1 MHTYEEIIKNLY
13 DDFSEEISSGT
24 KYLEMAES
32 ADMLGNTEL
41 AGGLAT
47 MAHEEYT
54 HGKYILMNLKRAGSQ
69 LSDDCWHKWHE
80 FEAKIH
86 QVFHRK

>member
-1 MHTYEEIIKNLY
+1 MRTRDDIIKDLH
-13 DDFSEEISSGT
+13 DDISEEISSGM

-32 ADMLGNTEL
+32 ADMLGDSDL
-41 AGGLAT
+41 AAGLAT

-54 HGKYILMNLKRAGSQ
+54 HGKYILTNLKRAGSR
-69 LSDDCWHKWHE
+69 LSDDCWRKWQE

-86 QVFHRK
+86 QVFHH

>member
-1 MHTYEEIIKNLY
+1 MRTRDDIIKELH
-13 DDFSEEISSGT
+13 DDFSEEISSGM

-32 ADMLGNTEL
+32 ADMLGDSAL
-41 AGGLAT
+41 AAGLAT

-69 LSDDCWHKWHE
+69 LSEDCWHKWQE
-80 FEAKIH
+80 FETKVQH
-86 QVFHRK
+86 TFH

>member
-1 MHTYEEIIKNLY
+1 MQTYEEIIKNFY

-32 ADMLGNTEL
+32 ADRMGNTAL
-41 AGGLAT
+41 AGGLVT

-54 HGKYILMNLKRAGSQ
+54 HGKYILMNLKQAGHQ
-69 LSDDCWHKWHE
+69 IPDDTWKKWQE
-80 FEAKIH
+80 FESKLH
-86 QVFHRK
+86 QVFHR

>member
-32 ADMLGNTEL
+32 ADMLGNTKL

-54 HGKYILMNLKRAGSQ
+54 HGKYILMNLEKAGHQ
-69 LSDDCWHKWHE
+69 IPYDTLKKWQE
-80 FEAKIH
+80 FETKIH
-86 QVFHRK
+86 QTFRR